1 MAEFPHIEYEI
12 QVPYS
17 LRVYFTKKAFEAG
30 NPLFR
35 DLACSKESG
44 ARKKT
49 LFYIDKA
56 VAAAHPDLEGDIESY
71 FGHYQEDLHLRGIYV
86 LEGGE
91 SLKNDPRC
99 LDKIYADIQRHGI
112 CRHSYIVGIGGGA
125 LLDVVG
131 YAAATA
137 HRGIRHFRLPTT
149 TLSQADAGVGVK
161 NGVNF
166 NRKKN
171 FIGSFAPPF
180 AVVNDFSFLKTLPDE
195 HLRNGY
201 IEAVKVALI
210 RDAAFF
216 DWIETNAG
224 SLSQFEETVMEE
236 LIQRCAKLHVA
247 HIALSGDPFEMGSV
261 RPLDFGHW
269 AAHKLEQLSNFEI
282 SHGAAVAIGIAI
294 DTVYSTEIGYLDSSS
309 ARRVLSLI
317 TRLNFQIYSSILEKR
332 DDSGYPLILEG
343 LEEFREH
350 LGGMLT
356 ITLLRKIGSRFEVHE
371 MNEELVLKS
380 IERLKELAQRH
391 KEFNQG

>member
-1 MAEFPHIEYEI
+1 MTKSPHIEYVI
-12 QVPYS
+12 QVPFS
-17 LRVYFTKKAFEAG
+17 LRVFFTKNAFRTG

-35 DLACSKESG
+35 DLACSQESG
-44 ARKKT
+44 TRKKT
-49 LFYIDKA
+49 LLYIDKA
-56 VAAAHPDLEGDIESY
+56 VAASHPDLAGDIASY
-71 FGHYQEDLHLRGIYV
+71 FDHYHEDLDLRGIYL

-99 LDKIYADIQRHGI
+99 LDKIYADIQRHCI
-112 CRHSYIVGIGGGA
+112 CRHSYVVGIGGGA

-131 YAAATA
+131 FVAATA

-171 FIGSFAPPF
+171 FVGSFAPPF
-180 AVVNDFSFLKTLPDE
+180 AVVNDSTFLKTLPGE

-216 DWIETNAG
+216 DWIETHAD
-224 SLSQFEETVMEE
+224 SLNRFEEAVMEA
-236 LIQRCAKLHVA
+236 LIQRCAELHVA
-247 HIALSGDPFEMGSV
+247 HIANSGDPFEMGSV

-294 DTVYSTEIGYLDSSS
+294 DTIYSMEMGYLDSSS
-309 ARRVLSLI
+309 AKRVLSLL
-317 TRLNFQIYSSILEKR
+317 THLNFRIYSSVLEMR
-332 DDSGYPLILEG
+332 DDSGYPRILEG

-350 LGGMLT
+350 LGGTLT
-356 ITLLRKIGSRFEVHE
+356 ITLLKKIGSRFEVHE

-380 IERLKELAQRH
+380 IERLKALAGLSR
-391 KEFNQG
+391 NGG